1 MKVSKITALIACT
14 CILLAACGSQNTGNS
29 TKDTGST
36 ASAGQNASAAAESTV
51 PAASN
56 AAAPEGTAGEVI
68 NAAPLPAFTTED
80 LDGNEVTESILKG
93 KDVTMINIW
102 GTFCPP
108 CIQEMPDLAKLSASL
123 PENAQV
129 IGIVCDVSLDDRS
142 ALQDAKSIVSE
153 AGTNYPCL
161 LLNDSLR
168 DYLSQFMYV
177 PTTIF
182 VDSEGN
188 QVGEPVTGADFNA
201 YTVRLQKVIGDWT
214 KK

>member
-1 MKVSKITALIACT
+1 MKISKITALITCA
-14 CILLAACGSQNTGNS
+14 CILLSACGSQT
-29 TKDTGST
+29 TGSSTQDADSASSAGQT
-36 ASAGQNASAAAESTV
+36 ASATAESSVQT
-51 PAASN
+51 
-56 AAAPEGTAGEVI
+56 GAGNTSGETKSAMPV
-68 NAAPLPAFTTED
+68 PAFTTED
-80 LDGNEVTESILKG
+80 LDGNEVTESILKD

-108 CIQEMPDLAKLSASL
+108 CIEEMPDLAKLSASL
-123 PENAQV
+123 PENAQI
-129 IGIVCDVSLDDRS
+129 IGILCDVSLNDKS
-142 ALQDAKSIVSE
+142 ALQDAKSIVSK

-161 LLNDSLR
+161 LLNDSLT

-188 QVGEPVTGADFNA
+188 QIGEPVVGADFNA

-214 KK
+214 KN

>member
-1 MKVSKITALIACT
+1 LKISKITALITCA
-14 CILLAACGSQNTGNS
+14 CILLSACGSQT
-29 TKDTGST
+29 TGSSTQDADSASSAGQT
-36 ASAGQNASAAAESTV
+36 ASATAESSVQT
-51 PAASN
+51 
-56 AAAPEGTAGEVI
+56 GAGNTSGETKSAMPV
-68 NAAPLPAFTTED
+68 PAFTTED
-80 LDGNEVTESILKG
+80 LDGNEVTESILKD

-108 CIQEMPDLAKLSASL
+108 CIEEMPELAKLSASL
-123 PENAQV
+123 PENAQI
-129 IGIVCDVSLDDRS
+129 IGILCDVSLNDKS
-142 ALQDAKSIVSE
+142 ALQDAKSIVSK

-161 LLNDSLR
+161 LLNDSLT

-188 QVGEPVTGADFNA
+188 QIGEPVVGADLNA

-214 KK
+214 KN

>member
-1 MKVSKITALIACT
+1 MKISKITALITCA
-14 CILLAACGSQNTGNS
+14 CILLSACGSQT
-29 TKDTGST
+29 TGSSTQDADSASSAGQT
-36 ASAGQNASAAAESTV
+36 ASATAESSVQTG
-51 PAASN
+51 SGN
-56 AAAPEGTAGEVI
+56 TSGETKSAMPV
-68 NAAPLPAFTTED
+68 PAFTTED
-80 LDGNEVTESILKG
+80 LDGNEVTESILKD

-108 CIQEMPDLAKLSASL
+108 CIEEMPELAKLSASL
-123 PENAQV
+123 PENAQI
-129 IGIVCDVSLDDRS
+129 IGILCDVSLNDKS
-142 ALQDAKSIVSE
+142 ALQDAKSIVSK

-161 LLNDSLR
+161 LLNDSLT

-188 QVGEPVTGADFNA
+188 QIGEPVVGADFNA

-214 KK
+214 KN

>member
-1 MKVSKITALIACT
+1 MKISKITALITCA
-14 CILLAACGSQNTGNS
+14 CILLSACGSQT
-29 TKDTGST
+29 TGSSTQDADSASSAGQT
-36 ASAGQNASAAAESTV
+36 ASATAESSVQTV
-51 PAASN
+51 AENTS
-56 AAAPEGTAGEVI
+56 GETKSAMPV
-68 NAAPLPAFTTED
+68 PAFTTED
-80 LDGNEVTESILKG
+80 LDGNEVTESILKD

-108 CIQEMPDLAKLSASL
+108 CIEEMPELAKLSASL
-123 PENAQV
+123 PENAQI
-129 IGIVCDVSLDDRS
+129 IGILCDVSLNDKS
-142 ALQDAKSIVSE
+142 ALQDAKSIVSK

-161 LLNDSLR
+161 LLNDSLT

-188 QVGEPVTGADFNA
+188 QIGEPVVGADFNA

-214 KK
+214 KY

>member
-1 MKVSKITALIACT
+1 MKISKITALITCA
-14 CILLAACGSQNTGNS
+14 CILLSACGSQT
-29 TKDTGST
+29 TGSSTQDADSASSAGQT
-36 ASAGQNASAAAESTV
+36 ASATAESSVQT
-51 PAASN
+51 
-56 AAAPEGTAGEVI
+56 GAGNTSGETKSAMPV
-68 NAAPLPAFTTED
+68 PAFTTED
-80 LDGNEVTESILKG
+80 LDGNEVTESILKD

-108 CIQEMPDLAKLSASL
+108 CIEEMPELAKLSASL
-123 PENAQV
+123 PENAQI
-129 IGIVCDVSLDDRS
+129 IGILCDVSLNDKS
-142 ALQDAKSIVSE
+142 ALQDAKSIVSK

-161 LLNDSLR
+161 LLNDSLT

-188 QVGEPVTGADFNA
+188 QIGEPVVGADFNA

-214 KK
+214 KN

>member
-1 MKVSKITALIACT
+1 MKISKITALITCA
-14 CILLAACGSQNTGNS
+14 CILLSACGSQT
-29 TKDTGST
+29 TGSSTQDADSASSAGQT
-36 ASAGQNASAAAESTV
+36 ASATAESSVQT
-51 PAASN
+51 
-56 AAAPEGTAGEVI
+56 GAGNTSGETKSAMPV
-68 NAAPLPAFTTED
+68 PAFTTED
-80 LDGNEVTESILKG
+80 LDGNEVTESILKD

-108 CIQEMPDLAKLSASL
+108 CIEEMPELAKLSASL
-123 PENAQV
+123 PENAQI
-129 IGIVCDVSLDDRS
+129 IGILCDVSLNDKS
-142 ALQDAKSIVSE
+142 ALQDAKSIVSK

-161 LLNDSLR
+161 LLNDSLT

-188 QVGEPVTGADFNA
+188 QIGEPVVGADFNA

-214 KK
+214 KY

>member
-1 MKVSKITALIACT
+1 LKISKITALITCA
-14 CILLAACGSQNTGNS
+14 CILLSACGSQT
-29 TKDTGST
+29 TGSSTQDADSASSAGQT
-36 ASAGQNASAAAESTV
+36 ASATAESSVQTG
-51 PAASN
+51 AENTS
-56 AAAPEGTAGEVI
+56 GETKSAMPV
-68 NAAPLPAFTTED
+68 PAFTTED
-80 LDGNEVTESILKG
+80 LDGNEVTESILKD

-108 CIQEMPDLAKLSASL
+108 CIEEMPELAKLSASL
-123 PENAQV
+123 PENAQI
-129 IGIVCDVSLDDRS
+129 IGILCDVSLNDKS
-142 ALQDAKSIVSE
+142 ALQDAKSIVSK

-161 LLNDSLR
+161 LLNDSLT

-188 QVGEPVTGADFNA
+188 QIGEPVVGADFNA

-214 KK
+214 KN

>member
-1 MKVSKITALIACT
+1 MKISKITALITCA
-14 CILLAACGSQNTGNS
+14 CILLSACGSQT
-29 TKDTGST
+29 TGSSTQDADSASSAGQT
-36 ASAGQNASAAAESTV
+36 ASATAESSVQTG
-51 PAASN
+51 AENTS
-56 AAAPEGTAGEVI
+56 GETKSAMPV
-68 NAAPLPAFTTED
+68 PAFTTED
-80 LDGNEVTESILKG
+80 LDGNEVTESILKD

-108 CIQEMPDLAKLSASL
+108 CIEEMPELAKLSASL
-123 PENAQV
+123 PENAQI
-129 IGIVCDVSLDDRS
+129 IGILCDVSLNDKS
-142 ALQDAKSIVSE
+142 ALQDAKSIVSK

-161 LLNDSLR
+161 LLNDSLT

-188 QVGEPVTGADFNA
+188 QIGEPVVGADFNA

-214 KK
+214 KN

>member
-1 MKVSKITALIACT
+1 MKISKITALITCA
-14 CILLAACGSQNTGNS
+14 CILLSACGSQT
-29 TKDTGST
+29 TGSSTQDADSASSAGQT
-36 ASAGQNASAAAESTV
+36 ASATAESSVQTG
-51 PAASN
+51 AENTS
-56 AAAPEGTAGEVI
+56 GETKSAMPV
-68 NAAPLPAFTTED
+68 PAFTTED
-80 LDGNEVTESILKG
+80 LDGNEVTESILKD

-108 CIQEMPDLAKLSASL
+108 CIEEMPELAKLSASL
-123 PENAQV
+123 PENAQI
-129 IGIVCDVSLDDRS
+129 IGILCDVSLNDKS
-142 ALQDAKSIVSE
+142 ALQDAKSIVSK

-161 LLNDSLR
+161 LLNDSLT

-188 QVGEPVTGADFNA
+188 QIGEPVVGPDFNA

-214 KK
+214 KN

>member
-1 MKVSKITALIACT
+1 MKISKITALITCA
-14 CILLAACGSQNTGNS
+14 CILLSACGSQT
-29 TKDTGST
+29 TGSSTQDADSASSAGQT
-36 ASAGQNASAAAESTV
+36 ASATAESSVQT
-51 PAASN
+51 
-56 AAAPEGTAGEVI
+56 GAGNTSGETKSAMPV
-68 NAAPLPAFTTED
+68 PAFTTED
-80 LDGNEVTESILKG
+80 LDGNEVTESILKD

-108 CIQEMPDLAKLSASL
+108 CIEEMPELAKLSASL
-123 PENAQV
+123 PENAQI
-129 IGIVCDVSLDDRS
+129 IGILCDVSLNDTS
-142 ALQDAKSIVSE
+142 ALQDAKSIVSK

-161 LLNDSLR
+161 LLNDSLT

-188 QVGEPVTGADFNA
+188 QIGEPVVGADFNA

-214 KK
+214 KN